1 MFNLS
6 GKIGT
11 HFSMVITYLNKK
23 PLQDG
28 NGIECKNEGGNRNAH
43 HLPYLLTTKQLQ
55 IMDSADN
62 YYNSVVL

>member
-11 HFSMVITYLNKK
+11 HFSMDIIYLSKK
-23 PLQDG
+23 LLQDG

-43 HLPYLLTTKQLQ
+43 YLPYLLITKQLQ

>member
-1 MFNLS
+1 MAIIYLS
-6 GKIGT
+6 
-11 HFSMVITYLNKK
+11 KK
-23 PLQDG
+23 LLQDG

-43 HLPYLLTTKQLQ
+43 YLPYLLTTKQLQ

>member
-6 GKIGT
+6 GKIGS
-11 HFSMVITYLNKK
+11 HFPMVIIYLSKK
-23 PLQDG
+23 LLPNG
-28 NGIECKNEGGNRNAH
+28 NGIECKNEEGNRNAH
-43 HLPYLLTTKQLQ
+43 HLPYLLITKQLQ